1 MKEFLSQKDLE
12 FEVKD
17 VHTDTT
23 AQAEMVQM
31 GFAAI
36 PVTVVG
42 DAPPILG
49 ADFKQIEAALAGAD

>member
-1 MKEFLSQKDLE
+1 MKEYLSQKDLE

-17 VHTDTT
+17 VHNDPA
-23 AQAEMVQM
+23 AQDEMVSM

-42 DAPPILG
+42 DQPPILG
-49 ADFKQIEAALAGAD
+49 ANFSQIDSALRD